1 MCSRPHHD
9 ARIVRWLSA
18 ALVVITPTIAAT
30 AFAAGAQPTAPA
42 SVAALDRE
50 LAAIV
55 DDPAHPLASLA
66 VVVVRD
72 GRTLYQRQF
81 GHRTIDNDEPARS
94 RRADAQTLYRV
105 ASISK
110 LVTTLG
116 VLRLVESG
124 LLDLDRD
131 AGDYLGY
138 TLRNPHFP
146 DAPITLRMLLS
157 HASSLRDDAG
167 YYWEAKLGVDLK
179 DVLTPGG
186 ARYGIGAMWAANAR
200 PGAYFAYSNFAWGVI
215 GTIMERATGER
226 FDRLLKRLVLTP
238 LQLRGGFE
246 PAEFS
251 ADDLRNT
258 ATLYRKRTEVAGK
271 EVWNPAGPWVAQVD
285 DYARSAPAPRAN
297 PGYVPG
303 TNGTLFG
310 PQGNCRLSAAGL
322 ATITQMLMQQGRHRG
337 KAFLRPASI
346 DEMLATQWRWN
357 GRRDTARGT
366 TDNVSNGNPDFGS
379 HRESMLEWGLGNQH
393 FVDHTG
399 PGIGDRLVEA
409 GSFTAV
415 GHTGDAWGLR
425 GAMVFDPRR
434 RDGMIFLI
442 GGHGFDPETYPGTYS
457 ANYRHE
463 EKILTALHRLLQRGT
478 GEHEKAQVRPRR
490 A

>member
-1 MCSRPHHD
+1 MCSRRRHD
-9 ARIVRWLSA
+9 ARIVRRLAA
-18 ALVVITPTIAAT
+18 ALVMITATIAAT
-30 AFAAGAQPTAPA
+30 AWAAGAKPTAAA
-42 SVAALDRE
+42 SAAALDRE

-55 DDPAHPLASLA
+55 DDPVHPLASLA

-72 GRTLYQRQF
+72 GRAVYQRQF
-81 GHRTIDNDEPARS
+81 GFRTIDNDEPARS
-94 RRADAQTLYRV
+94 RGADAHTLYRV

-110 LVTTLG
+110 PVTTLG

-131 AGDYLGY
+131 VGDYLGY
-138 TLRNPHFP
+138 ALRNPHFP
-146 DAPITLRMLLS
+146 DAPITLRMLLG
-157 HASSLRDDAG
+157 HTSSLRDDAG
-167 YYWEAKLGVDLK
+167 YYWEAKLSVDLK
-179 DVLTPGG
+179 DLLTSGG
-186 ARYGIGAMWAANAR
+186 ARHGIGAMWAVNAR
-200 PGAYFAYSNFAWGVI
+200 PGAYFAYSNFAWGLI

-226 FDRLLKRLVLTP
+226 FDRLLQRLVFAP

-258 ATLYRKRTEVAGK
+258 ATLYRKRTEVDGT
-271 EVWNPAGPWVAQVD
+271 ESWNTAGPWVAQVD
-285 DYARSAPAPRAN
+285 DYIRSAPVPRAN
-297 PGYVPG
+297 PGYLPG

-322 ATITQMLMQQGRHRG
+322 ATIMKMLMQKGRHRG
-337 KAFLRPASI
+337 ASFLRPATI
-346 DEMLATQWRWN
+346 DEMLATLWRWN
-357 GRRDTARGT
+357 GRRDTTGDA
-366 TDNVSNGNPDFGS
+366 TDTASNGNPDFGS

-409 GSFTAV
+409 RGFTAV

-425 GAMVFDPRR
+425 GAMVFDPRG

-463 EKILTALHRLLQRGT
+463 EKILTAMHRLLQHG
-478 GEHEKAQVRPRR
+478 KAQVRRR
-490 A
+490 RV